1 MKKGSLLIIL
11 TLISYLGLSQTI
23 KNFVTSDSIKLYYQ
37 IEGEG
42 EPLFLISMGP
52 GYAPDYLFQVS
63 DSLKSNFKVILLHQ
77 RGTGLS
83 KMDSIRTSNM
93 NIERCLQDIDELR
106 IELRYNKI
114 SLMGNSFGGLLTM
127 YYSVNYPNRIKSI
140 ILVGSAGIDL
150 EFTRYFR
157 ANILSRL
164 SIIEV
169 KEIERWSDSIRS
181 NRNVKKANT
190 EMMKVTVPAY
200 FFNKTYAANFCN
212 QITEGTYNHLVSDYL
227 WMDLMK
233 NGYDLKPKFKEFS
246 QNALIIIGRQDI
258 VGESTAYKMND
269 NIPNSELVIIEECGH
284 LPWIEQPNIFY
295 KEVRDFLKK

>member
-1 MKKGSLLIIL
+1 MKKGSLLVIL

-106 IELRYNKI
+106 IELGYNKI

-140 ILVGSAGIDL
+140 IMAGSAGIDL
-150 EFTRYFR
+150 EFTKYFR

-164 SIIEV
+164 SIMEV

-200 FFNKTYAANFCN
+200 FFNKTYSANFFN
-212 QITEGTYNHLVSDYL
+212 QITEDTYNHLVSDYL

-269 NIPNSELVIIEECGH
+269 NIPNSELLIIEECGH
-284 LPWIEQPNIFY
+284 MPWIEQPNIFY